1 MSKINMIET
10 AAECNKKCVKGGR
23 RSLEMQEVGA
33 KRRLEIS
40 KKSLRLTMKLHEVSQ
55 PMPLMFEE
63 EGVMGEAA
71 LMSTVSTSLL
81 HM

>member
-1 MSKINMIET
+1 
-10 AAECNKKCVKGGR
+10 
-23 RSLEMQEVGA
+23 
-33 KRRLEIS
+33 
-40 KKSLRLTMKLHEVSQ
+40 MKTHEVSQ

-63 EGVMGEAA
+63 EGAMGEAA